1 MTDWT
6 TYDSVDVAAMVQA
19 GNCWITPGSNDDT
32 YTGQIKK
39 ALENGTIDTARL
51 QENVT
56 ALIRTMA
63 KFS

>member
-1 MTDWT
+1 M
-6 TYDSVDVAAMVQA
+6 AAMVQA

-39 ALENGTIDTARL
+39 GLENGTIDTARL